1 MDIHFNRVTIIGVG
15 LIGGSL
21 GLVLKQR
28 HAAGFIVGV
37 GRGIDNLKK
46 AVEKGIIDRY
56 TTDLKQGV
64 EDSDLVVLATP
75 VCAIIDIAKEIAP
88 YLKKGAMVM
97 DVGSV
102 KGRIV
107 GEMESVMP
115 DGVFFVGAHP
125 IAGTENSGAESA
137 FPTLFR
143 DSRCIITPTPHTN
156 RDSLDKARHIWEI
169 AGSHVVLMDPDR
181 HDMIC
186 AAISHLPHIVAYTLV
201 NAVSEIGDEEL
212 LEYSAGGFRD
222 FTRVASSPA
231 DMWRDICLLNREQI
245 LDMIRLYEDRLRD
258 IRSMI
263 EMRNGEG
270 LLREFENAREIKERL
285 VKQM

>member
-21 GLVLKQR
+21 GLVLKQKQI
-28 HAAGFIVGV
+28 ADYIVGV

-46 AVEKGIIDRY
+46 AVERGIIDEY
-56 TTDLKQGV
+56 TRDPKKGV
-64 EDSDLVVLATP
+64 EGSDLVVLATP

-88 YLKKGAMVM
+88 YLKEGSMVM

-107 GEMESVMP
+107 EEMETLMP
-115 DGVFFVGAHP
+115 DDVFFVGAHP

-137 FPTLFR
+137 FPTLFT
-143 DSRCIITPTPHTN
+143 DSRCIITPTPDT
-156 RDSLDKARHIWEI
+156 DAGSLEKARHIWEI
-169 AGSHVVLMDPDR
+169 AGSHVVLMDPAR

-201 NAVSEIGDEEL
+201 NVVSEAGDGEL

-222 FTRVASSPA
+222 FTRIASSPA

-245 LDMIRLYEDRLRD
+245 LDMIRLYEGKLRD

-263 EMRNGEG
+263 EKGDGDG
-270 LLREFENAREIKERL
+270 LLSEFENARKIKERL
-285 VKQM
+285 VRQI